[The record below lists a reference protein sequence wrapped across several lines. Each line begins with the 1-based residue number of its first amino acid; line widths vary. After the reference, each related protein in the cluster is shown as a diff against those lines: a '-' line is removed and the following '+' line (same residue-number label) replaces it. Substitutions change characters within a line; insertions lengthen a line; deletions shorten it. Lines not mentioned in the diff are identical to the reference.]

1 MYFHSM
7 EWCPLFYLKK
17 YIYFFLSFGTFSEN
31 KNLLFFQDLLSVHDT
46 VAQKEYEPKLPSLAA
61 EDHEDEED
69 SVRIIQ
75 LMKSK
80 EPLVSLSFWGT

>member
-1 MYFHSM
+1 M
-7 EWCPLFYLKK
+7 
-17 YIYFFLSFGTFSEN
+17 
-31 KNLLFFQDLLSVHDT
+31 HDT